1 MTGSQHAMSSLTM
14 RLFGPF
20 DVRLN
25 REPLPRLRSRKG
37 EWLLALLAL
46 RHGGDVERTWLAGT
60 LWPDSL
66 EPQALANLRISLAD
80 VRRAL
85 GPQAGRLRSP
95 GARTVSL
102 DLEGAEV
109 DVVAFDT
116 AIAGEDLSALQ
127 RAIALYR
134 GPLLEGCA
142 EEWVLQERA
151 HREQA
156 YLRALERLAA
166 SAVERGEHGA
176 AESYLRRAVAVDL
189 SRETAQ
195 RGLMQALAAS
205 GNYAAATSVYRE
217 LRLHLHRE
225 LNAEPDAETRA
236 LFEQIRAEARQK
248 AVRGARCAVRGEESG
263 TALAQRPALVPTAHR
278 APRTAHGSEAATVT
292 FLFTDIA
299 GSTRLWEEDP
309 EGMRRALGRHDL
321 LLRDAIETHHG
332 HVFKTMGDAFCAAF
346 VTAADAVD
354 AALAIQRVLAS
365 QTSADPRADE
375 SEGAGPLRVRLA
387 LHAGEAEVRDS
398 DYFGPALSR
407 ATRLLGVAHGGQILL
422 SGATQE
428 LVQDTLPPEASLRD
442 LGMQRL
448 RDLQRPERVF
458 QLLHP
463 DLPADFPPLSS
474 LGVLPNNLPQQL
486 TSFVGRERD
495 ITKVKRM
502 LAGGPG
508 VRRAA
513 RLLTLTGVGGT
524 GKTRLALQVAAEL
537 LDGERDGVWLVE
549 LAPLADPALVPEVVA
564 SVLGIREELGKSV
577 AQRLVE
583 GLQPKK
589 LLLLLDNCE
598 HLLSAC
604 AELADLLLRGCPEV
618 QILATS
624 REALGIAGEQTY
636 VLPSLSLPEAGDLPA
651 RPEDLAPYEAT
662 RLFVDRAMA
671 SQATFAVTASNAG
684 AVVQICR
691 RLDGIPLAIELAA
704 ARVKALPVEKINER
718 LDDRFRLLTGGSRTA
733 LPRQQTLRA
742 LIDWSYDLLTEG
754 ERALLRRLSVFAASF
769 TLEAAEAVG
778 ADPVDSSQSPV
789 VSEDEGLPSLTTD
802 YSLLPSDDVVEL
814 LTRLVE
820 KSLIQYE
827 EESGTGRY
835 RLLETVRQYARDRLL
850 ERGEDGAARERHGRY
865 YLQLAE
871 EAEPHLR
878 GPEQVNWLARLEAEQ
893 DNLRTALAW
902 YHPEPG
908 GAQGLTGDADAAVRL
923 VGAFWLYWIVRSQFR
938 EGRHW
943 LESVLSRTGRRP
955 SPGGACGTPLA
966 SARARA
972 LVGAGHLAFCQ
983 GDYTIAREFLE
994 QALATAGAAGDTRSV
1009 AHAHIGLGL
1018 IGDLRGDAPRMR
1030 LHAEESL
1037 AVGRALGDPWSIAWS
1052 HYILAQAFR
1061 LDGNSPEA
1069 ERYYGEGL
1077 RIFREIGEPSG
1088 AAWSLMNQASL
1099 FYFAGDAE
1107 RSLACVEESEALFRA
1122 LGQRWG
1128 IAWCLWVRGAQAR
1141 DRGEVRTA
1149 RGLLEEALGLFRDL
1163 GDRMGATVTRVVL
1176 GHLSRDQDDPASA
1189 YAIYTEA
1196 LTVFRETESYWGCV
1210 HALNA
1215 LAVLAKQEDDLERAA
1230 RLWGAAAALR
1240 ETACPSWSRCAMTR
1254 RSRRHAPRS
1263 ATPRSRRRGRRAGR
1277 CRSRR
1282 PWLTRWNLGVPRRP
1296 WVNSPRSLLRGD
1308 APAATSSRRC
1318 AVRGSTRD
1326 NSNGERRGER
1336 GDGANYPQEALL
1348 GRATLQR

>member
-1 MTGSQHAMSSLTM
+1 
-14 RLFGPF
+14 
-20 DVRLN
+20 
-25 REPLPRLRSRKG
+25 
-37 EWLLALLAL
+37 
-46 RHGGDVERTWLAGT
+46 
-60 LWPDSL
+60 
-66 EPQALANLRISLAD
+66 
-80 VRRAL
+80 
-85 GPQAGRLRSP
+85 
-95 GARTVSL
+95 
-102 DLEGAEV
+102 V
-109 DVVAFDT
+109 DA
-116 AIAGEDLSALQ
+116 
-127 RAIALYR
+127 
-134 GPLLEGCA
+134 
-142 EEWVLQERA
+142 
-151 HREQA
+151 
-156 YLRALERLAA
+156 
-166 SAVERGEHGA
+166 
-176 AESYLRRAVAVDL
+176 

-195 RGLMQALAAS
+195 RALMQALAAS

-248 AVRGARCAVRGEESG
+248 AAPGARRQAPGLTTREPASHSAKQHALPHAWRLAPGAWRQSG
-263 TALAQRPALVPTAHR
+263 
-278 APRTAHGSEAATVT
+278 ATLT

-309 EGMRRALGRHDL
+309 EGMRAALARHDL
-321 LLRDAIETHHG
+321 LLHDAIERHHG

-346 VTAADAVD
+346 VTAANAVQ

-365 QTSADPRADE
+365 DRSADLRVDE
-375 SEGAGPLRVRLA
+375 SEGAEPLRVRVA
-387 LHAGEAEVRDS
+387 LHAGEAEVRDD

-407 ATRLLGVAHGGQILL
+407 TARLLGVAHGGQVLI

-428 LVQDTLPPEASLRD
+428 LVQDALPPEASLRD
-442 LGMQRL
+442 LGLQRL

-495 ITKVKRM
+495 IIRVKRM
-502 LAGGPG
+502 LTGGPG
-508 VRRAA
+508 VPHPA

-549 LAPLADPALVPEVVA
+549 LAPLADPALVPEAVA
-564 SVLGIREELGKSV
+564 SVLGIREGLGKSIG
-577 AQRLVE
+577 QRLVE
-583 GLQPKK
+583 ALHPKK

-604 AELADLLLRGCPEV
+604 AELADLLLRGCPEL

-624 REALGIAGEQTY
+624 REAMGIAGEQTY
-636 VLPSLSLPEAGDLPA
+636 VLPSLSLPKPQDRPAG
-651 RPEDLAPYEAT
+651 PEDLAPYEAT
-662 RLFVDRAMA
+662 RLFIDRAMA

-684 AVVQICR
+684 VVVQICR

-742 LIDWSYDLLTEG
+742 LIDWSYDLLTGG
-754 ERALLRRLSVFAASF
+754 ERALLRRLSVFAGGF

-778 ADPVDSSQSPV
+778 ADPVDSRQSPV
-789 VSEDEGLPSLTTD
+789 VSEGRPSSPLTTD
-802 YSLLPSDDVVEL
+802 DCRLLSDDVVDL

-827 EESGTGRY
+827 EEGGTGRY
-835 RLLETVRQYARDRLL
+835 RLLETVRQYGRDRLR
-850 ERGEDGAARERHGRY
+850 ESGEDGLARERHGGYFLR
-865 YLQLAE
+865 LVE
-871 EAEPHLR
+871 EAEPNLR
-878 GPEQVNWLARLEAEQ
+878 GPEQVSWLARLEAEQ

-938 EGRHW
+938 EGRRW
-943 LESVLSRTGRRP
+943 LESVLSRTG
-955 SPGGACGTPLA
+955 GATGTPL
-966 SARARA
+966 SPARARA
-972 LVGAGHLAFCQ
+972 LVGAGHLAFCL
-983 GDYTIAREFLE
+983 GDYPIARGFLE
-994 QALATAGAAGDTRSV
+994 QALATAHAAGDTRSV

-1030 LHAEESL
+1030 LHAAESL

-1052 HYILAQAFR
+1052 HYLLGQAFR
-1061 LDGNSPEA
+1061 LDDNYPEA
-1069 ERYYGEGL
+1069 KRYYGEGL

-1088 AAWSLMNQASL
+1088 AAWCLMNQASL
-1099 FYFAGDAE
+1099 FYLSGDAE
-1107 RSLACVEESEALFRA
+1107 RSLACVEESEALFRT

-1141 DRGEVRTA
+1141 DRGDVRTA
-1149 RGLLEEALGLFRDL
+1149 RSHLEEALGIFRDL
-1163 GDRMGATVTRVVL
+1163 GDRMGATVSRVVL
-1176 GHLSRDQDDPASA
+1176 GHLFRDQDDPVSA

-1210 HALNA
+1210 HALKA
-1215 LAVLAKQEDDLERAA
+1215 LAVLAKRQDDLERAA

-1240 ETACPSWSRCAMTR
+1240 ESLGDRVPLLEPLREDEDLPATRAALGDAANAASWE
-1254 RSRRHAPRS
+1254 
-1263 ATPRSRRRGRRAGR
+1263 AGR
-1277 CRSRR
+1277 AMSLEEAVAYAREPLGTTPGSGRQPQPRDVLEAMRR
-1282 PWLTRWNLGVPRRP
+1282 PPEN
-1296 WVNSPRSLLRGD
+1296 
-1308 APAATSSRRC
+1308 A
-1318 AVRGSTRD
+1318 
-1326 NSNGERRGER
+1326 
-1336 GDGANYPQEALL
+1336 
-1348 GRATLQR
+1348 